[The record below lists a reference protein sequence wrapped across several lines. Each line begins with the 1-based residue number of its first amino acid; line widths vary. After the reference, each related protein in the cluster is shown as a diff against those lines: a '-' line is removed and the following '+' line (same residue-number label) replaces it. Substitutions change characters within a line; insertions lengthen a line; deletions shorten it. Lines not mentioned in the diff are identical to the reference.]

1 MRNLGYCVAEFPT
14 GPGGQFQ
21 NSRTLK
27 TKVRSPIFRS
37 CNYIYIKC
45 VALQAFTPDVL
56 PWIIP
61 SLLMFV
67 PPNPP
72 NENTAFAH
80 NASLLSTLL
89 HTDFEVLEESCTLIE
104 SLSLDVED
112 IRLALARGFCFP
124 AEHLGVPCFST
135 MLEFIEYG
143 DYPPLWNT
151 TFTEPERKRK
161 EKAFDICKAALI
173 KSVVE
178 VAGEERNGD
187 VLWDES
193 EEKPGGEFVCKMV
206 RWIKEYV
213 EDIDRSAKNPASDS
227 PGSHRDDMVI
237 CASLALGNLAR
248 RGMIVFGLLS
258 PSTDSNQ
265 FVTQRNFPRHSCHH
279 RIRLLPSLHL
289 LISSLLQRM

>member
-1 MRNLGYCVAEFPT
+1 L
-14 GPGGQFQ
+14 
-21 NSRTLK
+21 S
-27 TKVRSPIFRS
+27 
-37 CNYIYIKC
+37 
-45 VALQAFTPDVL
+45 
-56 PWIIP
+56 
-61 SLLMFV
+61 FV

-72 NENTAFAH
+72 NENTTFAY

-124 AEHLGVPCFST
+124 AEHLGVPCLST

-143 DYPPLWNT
+143 DYPPLWKT
-151 TFTEPERKRK
+151 TFTDPERKRK

-187 VLWDES
+187 VLWEES
-193 EEKPGGEFVCKMV
+193 EETPGGEFVCKMV
-206 RWIKEYV
+206 RWIKDYV
-213 EDIDRSAKNPASDS
+213 EDIGRSAKNPASDS
-227 PGSHRDDMVI
+227 PDSHRDDMVI

-248 RGMIVFGLLS
+248 RGIVFGWLFS
-258 PSTDSNQ
+258 PSTDLKH
-265 FVTQRNFPRHSCHH
+265 FVTQRKFPRHSCHH
-279 RIRLLPSLHL
+279 RIRLLPSLRL
-289 LISSLLQRM
+289 LIFCLLQRT